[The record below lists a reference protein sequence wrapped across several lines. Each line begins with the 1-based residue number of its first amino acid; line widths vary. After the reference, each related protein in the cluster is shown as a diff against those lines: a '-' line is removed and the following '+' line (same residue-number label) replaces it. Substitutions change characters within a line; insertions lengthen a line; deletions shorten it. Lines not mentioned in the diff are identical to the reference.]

1 MQALGPKDS
10 VSKAV
15 LHVYIRVQRECEQL
29 SVVAVCA
36 VDDKGPEHVQTQS
49 GQNGRQRVPVVYHH
63 VCEAKKKM
71 ESLDAPI
78 QL

>member
-15 LHVYIRVQRECEQL
+15 LNVYIRVQRECEQL

-36 VDDKGPEHVQTQS
+36 VVKGPEHVHTQS